1 LGPNVSRRLVFFG
14 HLFWGGDGWFASHQL
29 ANWSSQRGAPTA
41 ANCQLATAKC
51 QVQCQIAETFLA
63 TKREALKHKKSTQKT
78 KDLRHELAEMA
89 G

>member
-1 LGPNVSRRLVFFG
+1 LATISGAETAGLPAISWQIGAAKEELP
-14 HLFWGGDGWFASHQL
+14 QL
-29 ANWSSQRGAPTA
+29 P
-41 ANCQLATAKC
+41 TAKC

>member
-1 LGPNVSRRLVFFG
+1 LATVSGADTAGLPAISWQIGAAKEELPQLPNR
-14 HLFWGGDGWFASHQL
+14 QL
-29 ANWSSQRGAPTA
+29 P
-41 ANCQLATAKC
+41 TAKC

-63 TKREALKHKKSTQKT
+63 TKREALEHKISTQKT